1 MGFNLGFKGLIPV
14 FQTFMSKANESGH
27 KRQCDWWSQLPP
39 LLCYCVDHSQLNL
52 SLCEGDYLH
61 VLCTNTV
68 IQLFHVFYAPKKC
81 LQFSKTLMIL
91 CFLTFMWPYIML
103 NFLQLNQLDAII
115 YQIYSW
121 NETVH
126 VADSSSVHH
135 QEIFT
140 VHTAML
146 YVIQVCWQLASR
158 IRMELQF
165 HPDPA
170 PVWHI
175 PLLCVLWKFPDDG
188 QRNCPQHVQFHSK
201 NKFDKLL
208 HLVCFIIR
216 KFVMMH
222 AHMDVKVIAIF
233 FL

>member
-121 NETVH
+121 NETIH
-126 VADSSSVHH
+126 VSDSSSVHH
-135 QEIFT
+135 QEFFN
-140 VHTAML
+140 VHMAMV

-158 IRMELQF
+158 IRME

-170 PVWHI
+170 HKLSANLYDI
-175 PLLCVLWKFPDDG
+175 YHCCVYSEKFPMMDRG
-188 QRNCPQHVQFHSK
+188 TVRN
-201 NKFDKLL
+201 
-208 HLVCFIIR
+208 I
-216 KFVMMH
+216 
-222 AHMDVKVIAIF
+222 
-233 FL
+233 